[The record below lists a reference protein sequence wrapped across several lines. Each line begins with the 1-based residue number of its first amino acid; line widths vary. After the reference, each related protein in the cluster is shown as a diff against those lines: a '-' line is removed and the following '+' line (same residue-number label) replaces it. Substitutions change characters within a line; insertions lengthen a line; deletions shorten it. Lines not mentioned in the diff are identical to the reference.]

1 MDLRKVVQYLVIS
14 WIALALILAVFNRE
28 NFTETF
34 GFSGYKKPV
43 DYVKLNDPRPDLA
56 GYSQVEGKVDHDT
69 MEKFVIGTNKEL
81 HNRLKFP
88 TYIIETQSVKV
99 YEGTTTL
106 YECTFTVVR
115 KGGFAFGF
123 TVVSTFE
130 VAGDKMKLVSL
141 RSQPLS
147 DQAPSNVKVYTKGSM
162 GKEFVDY
169 KLVKES
175 AVPNVSELDLIKNK
189 LS

>member
-1 MDLRKVVQYLVIS
+1 MDSFKIVIGV
-14 WIALALILAVFNRE
+14 LLMLLILTMIRRE

-43 DYVKLNDPRPDLA
+43 DYVKLNDPRPDLS
-56 GYSQVEGKVDHDT
+56 GYSQVEAKVDHDT
-69 MEKFVIGTNKEL
+69 MEKLVLQTNKEI
-81 HNRLKFP
+81 NKRLGFS

-99 YEGTTTL
+99 YEGTTGQV
-106 YECTFTVVR
+106 YEATFMVVR
-115 KGGFAFGF
+115 NDGFSFGFA
-123 TVVSTFE
+123 VISTFS
-130 VAGDKMKLVSL
+130 VTNGKLKLISL

-147 DQAPSNVKVYTKGSM
+147 DQAPDKVKVYTKGSM
-162 GKEFVDY
+162 GKEFIDY

-175 AVPNVSELDLIKNK
+175 AVPNVGELDLIKNK